1 MRKFLTKLLFAGGL
15 LLGATAFLRP
25 VQQAEAIRPPVT
37 KSEVVRTSLDP
48 NKVYAEKT
56 LVFHLHLQGKDGDAG
71 YDPYDLWIWG
81 ENQGGVAHDFLYWD
95 GYYGAAL
102 FVPLSNYHDQT
113 QINIILR
120 PGNKTWEG
128 QGPDI
133 NLKIADYIYDETTNA
148 VHFYLLNRRPNVY
161 RTADDAMDDQ
171 VYTAEFSAEKSI
183 RVSTNYEPASYN
195 VKKDNDS
202 VISGQASGASYSA
215 ANFEWITNINLGAS
229 HNTDLLSKYEVEITF
244 KDSGKTATA
253 LVSLDGLFDTPFFIS
268 QMTYDGDD
276 LGVTYTPTKTT
287 IKAWAP
293 TSLNLKLR
301 LFDNGTPEQV
311 SASKGSDV
319 YTEHNF
325 VRGTKG
331 VWTVELDGDMHGKYY
346 TFMNSLPTG
355 EIELVDPYAKA
366 AGVNGVRG
374 MIVDFSKTNPTGW
387 DAVNYSVKK
396 QTEIVPYELHVAD
409 LTADSTWTG
418 SESNRML
425 YGGLIE
431 SGTTYTKGG
440 VTVKTGYDH
449 ILELGINALQ
459 ILPFY
464 DQENDEVNKSFNWG
478 YNPKNFNV
486 LEGSYSADPY
496 DGLVRI
502 REFKNVV
509 KAYASH
515 DIRIIMDVVYNHVA
529 SMSAHSFS
537 KLVPNYYF
545 RLRPDGSPDNSSGVG
560 NVTASERIMME
571 NFMRDSAA
579 FWVDEYKIGGFRYD
593 LMGLHT
599 TKSMNAVM
607 NKVKQI
613 RPDIIVYGEAWDMNQ
628 LAGVPEL
635 ATQANVYKVPGVGA
649 FNDQVRDAIM
659 PNSNARG
666 WLQMSKNQ
674 LESNVTMRRRITDA
688 LLGKLTGGPSDPV
701 QVINYVACHDN
712 HTLYDRVVQAGAG
725 DFDLDRL
732 MAQSVQADSL
742 VLLSQG
748 VSFIHAGSEILRS
761 KPLPGGGFDHNSYKS
776 SYEIN
781 SIKWDEKVTNLAA
794 FNNYVELINLKRDS
808 AAFNYNTR
816 AAIDANVSVKFGD
829 EVGFGNNVIK
839 MTTKDAKDSY
849 VVYFVGSTTRENIT
863 DLTGLEIVLDTSGTL
878 EPGTIVDGRIRVG
891 SNTTIVAKVHRPGS
905 EDPVDP
911 SDPDDTS
918 SEPGTSEPGISEPGT
933 TEPGTS
939 EPGASEPTTSTPST
953 GDDDKTEP
961 KRGCGGTIATSISL
975 SFVLLLSL
983 GALQSKRRKLK

>member
-1 MRKFLTKLLFAGGL
+1 MRKFLTKVLFAGGL

-25 VQQAEAIRPPVT
+25 VQKAEALRPPVA
-37 KSEVVRTSLDP
+37 KSEVVRTSLDQ

-56 LVFHLHLQGKDGDAG
+56 AVFHLHLQGKDGDAA
-71 YDPYDLWIWG
+71 YDPYDLWVWG
-81 ENQGGVAHDFLYWD
+81 QNEEGKGYDFLYWD
-95 GYYGAAL
+95 GHYGAAL
-102 FVPLSNYHDQT
+102 YIPLSNFRDQT
-113 QINIILR
+113 QINIIIR
-120 PGNKTWEG
+120 IGGNSWDG
-128 QGPDI
+128 QTPDI
-133 NLKIADYIYDETTNA
+133 NLKLDDYIYNEQTKA
-148 VHFYLLNRRPNVY
+148 VHFYLLNMSSTVY
-161 RTADDAMDDQ
+161 KTSEEAMADQ
-171 VYTAEFSAEKSI
+171 VYRAEFSAEKAI
-183 RVSTNYEPASYN
+183 RVITNNEPSSFN
-195 VKKDNDS
+195 VKKNGTS
-202 VISGQASGASYSA
+202 VASGQTTGASYSA
-215 ANFEWITNINLGAS
+215 ANYEWTYAINLPS
-229 HNTDLLSKYEVEITF
+229 NHVTDLLAEYIVEITF
-244 KDSGKTATA
+244 KVSGKTASERVA
-253 LVSLDGLFDTPFFIS
+253 LTGIFDHQYFIN
-268 QMTYDGDD
+268 QMTYNGDD
-276 LGVTYTPTKTT
+276 LGVTYTPAKT
-287 IKAWAP
+287 IVKAWAP

-301 LFDNGTPEQV
+301 LFDNGTPTWV
-311 SASKGSDV
+311 SPTKGNDT
-319 YTEHNF
+319 YTEHQF
-325 VRGTKG
+325 VLGESG

-346 TFMNSLPTG
+346 TFMNTLPTG

-366 AGVNGVRG
+366 AGVNGARG
-374 MIVDFSKTNPTGW
+374 MIVDFSQTNPTGW
-387 DAVNYSVKK
+387 ESVTYSTKK
-396 QTEIVPYELHVAD
+396 QTEIIPYELHVAD

-431 SGTTYTKGG
+431 EGTTYTKDG

-607 NKVKQI
+607 NKVKTL
-613 RPDIIVYGEAWDMNQ
+613 RSDIIIYGEAWNMNQ
-628 LAGVPEL
+628 LSGVPEL
-635 ATQANVYKVPGVGA
+635 ATQANVHKVAGVGA

-659 PNSNARG
+659 PNSNSRG
-666 WLQMSKNQ
+666 WIQLSKNQ
-674 LESNVTMRRRITDA
+674 LESNVTIRNRLRDA

-712 HTLYDRVVQAGAG
+712 HTLYDRVVTAGVG
-725 DFDLDRL
+725 DFESDRL
-732 MAQSVQADSL
+732 LAQSVQADSL
-742 VLLSQG
+742 VLLGQG
-748 VSFIHAGSEILRS
+748 VSFIHAGSDILRS
-761 KPLPGGGFDHNSYKS
+761 KPLPEGGFDHNSYKS
-776 SYEIN
+776 DYSIN
-781 SIKWDEKVTNLAA
+781 SIKWNEKVTNIEA
-794 FNNYVELINLKRDS
+794 FNNYVELIKLKRYVP
-808 AAFNYNTR
+808 AFNYSTR
-816 AAIDANVSVKFGD
+816 ALIDANVRVQFGD
-829 EVGFGNNVIK
+829 EIGFGNNVIK
-839 MTTKDAKDSY
+839 MTTKDSLDSY
-849 VVYFVGSTTRENIT
+849 VIYFVGSTTRENIT
-863 DLTGLEIVLDTSGTL
+863 DLDGLEVVFDSSNELAVGEIVSGRL
-878 EPGTIVDGRIRVG
+878 RVG
-891 SNTTIVAKVHRPGS
+891 SNTTIVARVAREGSIPGP

-911 SDPDDTS
+911 DT
-918 SEPGTSEPGISEPGT
+918 
-933 TEPGTS
+933 
-939 EPGASEPTTSTPST
+939 PTTSTPT
-953 GDDDKTEP
+953 GPASDDDVPPTGP
-961 KRGCGGTIATSISL
+961 QVGCRGGLEATLSL
-975 SFVLLLSL
+975 TFVLLLAAT
-983 GALQSKRRKLK
+983 ALAVKRRKVKE